1 MQKKN
6 IARLAYG
13 AVGGLLIYFIWS
25 SFFASEGSVESP
37 KAMASAGAPPST
49 VKIEVI
55 APRDFDVLV
64 FATGSLVANQE
75 VALTTEASGKIIQ
88 LNLQEGERVNKGQL
102 LLKLNDADLQA
113 QLNKLKTRYKEIQNR
128 DTRQKAMLDKGAI
141 SQQEFELFEAEKQ
154 GVEADM
160 QLLQAQIEKTEI
172 RAPFSGKVGLRYVS
186 LGAFVNQNANI
197 AQLVNADPILVDFAV
212 PEKYATMV
220 KQGTTVQ
227 LTVENQADT
236 FSAKVI
242 AVAPSIDANSRTLSL
257 RARLDNSQAQL
268 VPGAFARVELRL
280 RQLED
285 AILIPSRAIVPE
297 LKAKKVFLIK
307 NGVVTPIYIETRE
320 RTDDRVRVSSGLNAG
335 DTLITAGI
343 LKVRPGQLVNVL
355 ELDKK

>member
-1 MQKKN
+1 MQQKN
-6 IARLAYG
+6 IARLAYL
-13 AVGGLLIYFIWS
+13 AIGGLLIYFIWS
-25 SFFASEGSVESP
+25 AFFKPDGTLEPG
-37 KAMASAGAPPST
+37 KAVAAQGPPPST
-49 VKIEVI
+49 VKVEVVQ
-55 APRDFDVLV
+55 PRDFDVLV

-75 VALTTEASGKIIQ
+75 VSLTTEAAGKIIQ
-88 LNLQEGERVNKGQL
+88 LNLQEGERVSKGQL

-113 QLNKLKTRYKEIQNR
+113 QLSKLKTRYKEIQNR
-128 DTRQKAMLDKGAI
+128 DTRQKALLDKGAI
-141 SQQEFELFEAEKQ
+141 SQQEYELFEAEKQ

-160 QLLQAQIEKTEI
+160 DLLKAQIEKTEI

-212 PEKYATMV
+212 PEKYAGMV

-227 LTVENQADT
+227 LTVENQQDT

-242 AVAPSIDANSRTLSL
+242 AVAPSIDANNRTLTM
-257 RARLDNSQAQL
+257 RARLDNNQAKL

-280 RQLED
+280 RQMED
-285 AILIPSRAIVPE
+285 AILIPTRAIVPE

-307 NGVVTPIYIETRE
+307 NGVVAPTYIETRE
-320 RTDDRVRVSSGLNAG
+320 RTDDRIRVSSGLNAG

-343 LKVRPGQLVNVL
+343 LKVRPGQQVNVL
-355 ELDKK
+355 EFE